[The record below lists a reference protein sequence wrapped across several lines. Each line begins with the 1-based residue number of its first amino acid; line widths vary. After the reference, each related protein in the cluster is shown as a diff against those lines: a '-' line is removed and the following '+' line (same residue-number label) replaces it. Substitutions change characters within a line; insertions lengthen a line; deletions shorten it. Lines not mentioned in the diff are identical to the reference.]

1 MSDDGPLAIDA
12 VKSDGAH
19 TKLLT
24 LKLAFSIIS
33 FLSDARKTPQRLM
46 KYKSSKLAEEVG
58 KMRE

>member
-1 MSDDGPLAIDA
+1 LEN

-24 LKLAFSIIS
+24 LKLGFSIIS
-33 FLSDARKTPQRLM
+33 FLSGERRKPRSLM